1 MFRFVRTAPVA
12 IVVAIVGICFPP
24 ASPVG
29 GSAAAPLPPTC
40 AATAHAQHEDAS
52 HNGLSCDTLPANPVE
67 KWSVTLGASAS
78 YPVVAKGKVF
88 EVTASASNSYG
99 GSLSA
104 LNATTG
110 AIAWGP
116 IPLSGTYDWW
126 SITSGGGRVF
136 VDGFDGTVS
145 AYDADTGR
153 ELWTQ
158 GTAYFSGEPV
168 YYDGVVYLQGPGPV
182 YALSAI
188 TGAVLW
194 TSGGLDGD
202 GSSVSVNFTGVYVAA
217 GCSWFRLSR
226 QTGAV
231 LWKGNSGCTGG
242 GGGTTYLADGVD
254 FETVGG
260 FMVREATG
268 KTVGTFSGTP
278 AFSGNDAYF
287 VTGTTLFV
295 ENVATRTP
303 VLTTTL
309 PSSAT
314 TSPIIAGNVLYYG
327 ASNAK
332 VYGVNIATGQVVWT
346 GVLSEAAGGGSQY
359 TAPISDIGIGDNLL
373 VVPTANKVTAF
384 G

>member
-1 MFRFVRTAPVA
+1 
-12 IVVAIVGICFPP
+12 
-24 ASPVG
+24 
-29 GSAAAPLPPTC
+29 
-40 AATAHAQHEDAS
+40 
-52 HNGLSCDTLPANPVE
+52 LSCDTLPAQPVK

-88 EVTASASNSYG
+88 VVTSSASNSYG
-99 GSLSA
+99 GDLYA
-104 LNATTG
+104 LNVATG
-110 AIAWGP
+110 AVAWGP

-126 SITSGGGRVF
+126 SITSGGGAVF
-136 VDGFDGTVS
+136 IDGFDGTVS
-145 AYDADTGR
+145 AYNANTGR
-153 ELWTQ
+153 EMWTQ

-168 YYDGVVYLQGPGPV
+168 YHNGVIYLQGPGPV
-182 YALSAI
+182 YALSAT
-188 TGAVLW
+188 TGAVVW

-202 GSSVSVNFTGVYVAA
+202 GSSVSVNDTGVYVAA
-217 GCSWFRLSR
+217 GCSWFRLSL
-226 QTGAV
+226 QTSAV
-231 LWKGNSGCTGG
+231 MWKGNSGCTGG

-260 FMVREATG
+260 LMVMQATG
-268 KTVGTFSGTP
+268 KSVGTFSGTP
-278 AFSGNDAYF
+278 AFSGSDAYL

-295 ENVATRTP
+295 EDVTTRTP
-303 VLTTTL
+303 VLTATL

-346 GVLSEAAGGGSQY
+346 GVLPGVPGGGSQY
-359 TAPISDIGIGDNLL
+359 TSPISDIGIGNNLL
-373 VVPTANKVTAF
+373 IVPNGNKVTAF